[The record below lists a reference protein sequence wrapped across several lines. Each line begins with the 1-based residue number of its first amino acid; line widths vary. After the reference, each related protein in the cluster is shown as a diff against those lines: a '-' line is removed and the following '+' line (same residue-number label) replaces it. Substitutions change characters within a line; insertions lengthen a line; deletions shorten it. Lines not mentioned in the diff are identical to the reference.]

1 MKVSRFEELECWQE
15 ARALSNDVYSA
26 IKQSSAWKKDLRL
39 CGQLQAAAGS
49 VMANIA
55 EGFARRSDK
64 EFVQF
69 LFIALASASELQSH
83 LYIARD
89 QGYLAQQS
97 FDSIYNRA
105 HKTSKIISGHIKY
118 LRTRSSRQIRQTK
131 QIEL

>member
-1 MKVSRFEELECWQE
+1 
-15 ARALSNDVYSA
+15 
-26 IKQSSAWKKDLRL
+26 
-39 CGQLQAAAGS
+39 
-49 VMANIA
+49 MANIA

-69 LFIALASASELQSH
+69 LFIALASASELQSQ

-105 HKTSKIISGHIKY
+105 HKTSKIISGLIKY